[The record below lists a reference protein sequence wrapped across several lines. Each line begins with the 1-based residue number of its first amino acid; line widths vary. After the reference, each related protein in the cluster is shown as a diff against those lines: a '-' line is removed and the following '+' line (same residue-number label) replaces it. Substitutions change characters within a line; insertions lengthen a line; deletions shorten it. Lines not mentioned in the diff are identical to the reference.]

1 MRQLNKKL
9 KESLRFMEGIME
21 GINGKYRLISRNPIG
36 DGATSSVYEVEEVS
50 TNKKLTIFNDF
61 YFNRNMYLIF

>member
-1 MRQLNKKL
+1 MRLLNKKL
-9 KESLRFMEGIME
+9 KESLIFMEV
-21 GINGKYRLISRNPIG
+21 INGKYRLISRKPIG

-50 TNKKLTIFNDF
+50 TKKKLTIFNDF

>member
-1 MRQLNKKL
+1 
-9 KESLRFMEGIME
+9 MEGIME

-50 TNKKLTIFNDF
+50 TRKKLTIFNDF